1 MAMQTPHPGWGGM
14 VQKESL
20 MEKEFDVSGM
30 TCSSCVLHVEKSV
43 TKLPGVS
50 SVNVN
55 LLTNSLRVTT
65 VEGQSLTD
73 EAIIQAVEDA
83 GYGASVREK
92 SPIQGRKEAPG
103 QSQKVSSDNQVK
115 RELASMRK
123 RLAVSFTCAIPLV
136 YLAMGHM
143 FGWPLPAIFLGDDH
157 VFNLAMTQFL
167 LAVPVFMANSRYFRT
182 GFKTLLKRV
191 PTMDSLIA
199 LGSSAAMAYGIY
211 ALYGIGNA
219 LANADV
225 HLLHRFSM
233 DMYFESAAMIL
244 SLVSLGKYLELR
256 AKGKTSEA
264 VAKLI
269 GLAPRQALVN
279 RQGIEMEVLVE
290 EVVVGDTVVVKPGA
304 SIPVDGTVV
313 QGSSSVDESAL
324 TGESLPVE
332 KQVGDRVISA
342 SINKSG
348 YFTYRAEKVGDN
360 TTLARIIHLVEEA
373 SSSKAPIAKMADRIS
388 SVFVPVVIGIAVV
401 ATLVWLLMGYPFEFA
416 LSIGIAVLVISC
428 PCALGLA
435 TPTAIMV
442 GTGKSAEYGIL
453 ISSAQ
458 SLETT
463 QSVDTVVLDKTG
475 TITAGTPQ
483 VTDIIPL
490 GNLDSDHMLALAAS
504 LEGASE
510 HPLAAAILQE
520 AKRRNLTLSSVR
532 DFSAMAGLGVEAT
545 VEDKRYM
552 AGNASLMDKRG
563 LDITQ
568 AHVEGER
575 LSSEGKT
582 PLYFASEDEVLG
594 LIAVADIVKPSS
606 AQAVAAM
613 QDMGLD
619 VVMLTGDNGR
629 TAQAIAHQVGIT
641 HVVADVLPDTK
652 EAEIR
657 KLQAKGHIVA
667 MVGDGINDAPA
678 LVRADVGLAI
688 GAGTDIAIE
697 SADIVLMKSDLNDVV
712 TAIQLSKAVLRNI
725 KQNLFW
731 ALFYNS
737 LGIPLAAGVFYI
749 VLGWKLNPMFAAA
762 AMSLSSV
769 FVVTNA
775 LRLKLF
781 KPVQEKKRTGQ
792 GDTSMEKKI
801 AIEGMMC
808 NHCSLHVEKALN
820 SIPGVTAK
828 VDLAAKS
835 ATVTVSASVPDA
847 VLTKAVTDVGYTVT
861 GIR

>member
-1 MAMQTPHPGWGGM
+1 
-14 VQKESL
+14 

-348 YFTYRAEKVGDN
+348 YFTYRAEKVGDD

-401 ATLVWLLMGYPFEFA
+401 ATVVWLLMGYPFEFA

-442 GTGKSAEYGIL
+442 GTGKGAEYGIL

-490 GNLDSDHMLALAAS
+490 GSLDSDHMLAIAAS

-520 AKRRNLTLSSVR
+520 AKRRNLTLFSVR
-532 DFSAMAGLGVEAT
+532 DFSAMPGLGVEAT
-545 VEDKRYM
+545 VENKRYM

-613 QDMGLD
+613 QAMGLD

-629 TAQAIAHQVGIT
+629 TAQAIARQVGIT

-697 SADIVLMKSDLNDVV
+697 SADIILMKSDLNDVV

-737 LGIPLAAGVFYI
+737 LGIPLAAGVFYTL
-749 VLGWKLNPMFAAA
+749 LGWKLNPMFAAA

-781 KPVQEKKRTGQ
+781 KPVQEKRRTRQ

-835 ATVTVSASVPDA
+835 ATVTVSASVSDA
-847 VLTKAVTDVGYTVT
+847 VLTKAVTDAGYTVT

>member
-1 MAMQTPHPGWGGM
+1 
-14 VQKESL
+14 

>member
-1 MAMQTPHPGWGGM
+1 
-14 VQKESL
+14 

-43 TKLPGVS
+43 NKLPGVS

-55 LLTNSLRVTT
+55 LLTNSLKVTT

-83 GYGASVREK
+83 GYGASVKEK
-92 SPIQGRKEAPG
+92 NPIQGRKEAPG
-103 QSQKVSSDNQVK
+103 QSPKVSSDNQVK

-123 RLAVSFTCAIPLV
+123 RLAVSFTCAVPLV

-199 LGSSAAMAYGIY
+199 LGSSAAMAYGVY

-332 KQVGDRVISA
+332 KQMGDRVISA

-348 YFTYRAEKVGDN
+348 YFTYRAEKVGDD

-401 ATLVWLLMGYPFEFA
+401 ATVVWLLMGYPFEFA

-442 GTGKSAEYGIL
+442 GTGKGAEYGIL

-475 TITAGTPQ
+475 TITAGKPQ

-490 GNLDSDHMLALAAS
+490 GSLDSDHMLALAAA

-552 AGNASLMDKRG
+552 AGNALLMDKRG

-568 AHVEGER
+568 ARIEGER

-594 LIAVADIVKPSS
+594 LIAVADTVKPSS

-629 TAQAIAHQVGIT
+629 TAQAIARQVGIT

-781 KPVQEKKRTGQ
+781 KPVQEKKGTGQ
-792 GDTSMEKKI
+792 GDSPMEKKI

-835 ATVTVSASVPDA
+835 ATVTVSASVSDA
-847 VLTKAVTDVGYTVT
+847 VLTKVVTDAGYTVT

>member
-1 MAMQTPHPGWGGM
+1 
-14 VQKESL
+14 
-20 MEKEFDVSGM
+20 
-30 TCSSCVLHVEKSV
+30 
-43 TKLPGVS
+43 
-50 SVNVN
+50 
-55 LLTNSLRVTT
+55 
-65 VEGQSLTD
+65 
-73 EAIIQAVEDA
+73 
-83 GYGASVREK
+83 
-92 SPIQGRKEAPG
+92 
-103 QSQKVSSDNQVK
+103 
-115 RELASMRK
+115 
-123 RLAVSFTCAIPLV
+123 
-136 YLAMGHM
+136 
-143 FGWPLPAIFLGDDH
+143 
-157 VFNLAMTQFL
+157 
-167 LAVPVFMANSRYFRT
+167 
-182 GFKTLLKRV
+182 
-191 PTMDSLIA
+191 
-199 LGSSAAMAYGIY
+199 
-211 ALYGIGNA
+211 
-219 LANADV
+219 
-225 HLLHRFSM
+225 
-233 DMYFESAAMIL
+233 
-244 SLVSLGKYLELR
+244 
-256 AKGKTSEA
+256 
-264 VAKLI
+264 
-269 GLAPRQALVN
+269 
-279 RQGIEMEVLVE
+279 
-290 EVVVGDTVVVKPGA
+290 
-304 SIPVDGTVV
+304 
-313 QGSSSVDESAL
+313 
-324 TGESLPVE
+324 
-332 KQVGDRVISA
+332 
-342 SINKSG
+342 
-348 YFTYRAEKVGDN
+348 
-360 TTLARIIHLVEEA
+360 
-373 SSSKAPIAKMADRIS
+373 MADRIS

-401 ATLVWLLMGYPFEFA
+401 ATVVWLLMGYPFEFA

-442 GTGKSAEYGIL
+442 GTGKGAEYGIL

-475 TITAGTPQ
+475 TITAGKPQ

-490 GNLDSDHMLALAAS
+490 GSLDSDHMLALAAA

-552 AGNASLMDKRG
+552 AGNALLMDKRG

-568 AHVEGER
+568 ARIEGER

-594 LIAVADIVKPSS
+594 LIAVADTVKPSS

-629 TAQAIAHQVGIT
+629 TAQAIARQVGIT

-781 KPVQEKKRTGQ
+781 KPVQEKKGTGQ
-792 GDTSMEKKI
+792 GDSPMEKKI

-835 ATVTVSASVPDA
+835 ATVTVSASVSDA
-847 VLTKAVTDVGYTVT
+847 VLTKAVTDAGYTVT